1 MLVLG
6 VAVYT
11 MGEVAEGAT
20 KPAPSSWSL
29 RGPGAAPPCRTPS
42 PSPPS
47 LAHGQGRQPFLSFYC
62 PAYLSTSTQPLDDSY
77 LKVTKRK

>member
-29 RGPGAAPPCRTPS
+29 RGPGPGGGPALQDPFSFPTQLGPWQGQAAFS
-42 PSPPS
+42 F
-47 LAHGQGRQPFLSFYC
+47 FLLSC
-62 PAYLSTSTQPLDDSY
+62 LPQHLHPAP
-77 LKVTKRK
+77 

>member
-29 RGPGAAPPCRTPS
+29 RGPFSFPTQLGPWPGQAAFS
-42 PSPPS
+42 F
-47 LAHGQGRQPFLSFYC
+47 FLLSC
-62 PAYLSTSTQPLDDSY
+62 LPQHLHPAP
-77 LKVTKRK
+77 